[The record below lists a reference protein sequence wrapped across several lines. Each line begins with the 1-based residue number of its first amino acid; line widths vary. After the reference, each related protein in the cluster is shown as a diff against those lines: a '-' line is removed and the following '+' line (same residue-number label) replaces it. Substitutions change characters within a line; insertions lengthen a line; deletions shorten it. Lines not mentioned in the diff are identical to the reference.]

1 MVLVAPPDANEKE
14 LMDIVVLI
22 GRILFSALAIGS
34 AIGGH
39 FGSTDDLAGYA
50 QARGVSSGARAW
62 VLISGVVLLLAGV
75 FILLGL
81 WPDLGALL
89 YFIFLVGAAFSIHH
103 FWTDEDP
110 NVKQMEQ
117 TQFMKDMAL
126 AGAALIAF
134 AYFVTVG
141 EAGAYQITGSVF
153 DF

>member
-1 MVLVAPPDANEKE
+1 MDIIVLV
-14 LMDIVVLI
+14 
-22 GRILFSALAIGS
+22 GRILFSALAIS
-34 AIGGH
+34 AALMGH
-39 FGSTDDLAGYA
+39 FGATASLTGYA
-50 QARGVSSGARAW
+50 EARGVKGARPL
-62 VLISGVVLLLAGV
+62 VLISGVVLLLGGV

-141 EAGAYQITGSVF
+141 EAGAYQITGSLF